1 VKGQKLNGHLS
12 TAGMAASVADLIRG
26 RILRG
31 QLKAGDDLP
40 PEAVL
45 MAQFDVSQPTMRSAL
60 RILQSEGLIVIR
72 RGPGGG
78 PRVAELD
85 ASALA
90 RQARFYL
97 ELEGADL
104 DDLLE
109 ALQLVQPGAVAL
121 AARRRPQQQLR
132 SLRRCV
138 LDVESAATFREFSDA
153 SADFVL
159 LLLEASGNKAVKLFG
174 LVISLLIREGIH
186 KTLDDRPEDA
196 ASDVSKFYAVRFGEV
211 VDLIELG
218 EEDAAAALW
227 RAYLIASL
235 PKVAPSIRSL
245 RTRRGR
251 SLRGHLPT

>member
-1 VKGQKLNGHLS
+1 
-12 TAGMAASVADLIRG
+12 MAASVAELIRG
-26 RILRG
+26 RIVRG
-31 QLKAGDDLP
+31 QLKPGDDLP

-121 AARRRPQQQLR
+121 AARRRTQQQLR

-174 LVISLLIREGIH
+174 LVI
-186 KTLDDRPEDA
+186 
-196 ASDVSKFYAVRFGEV
+196 YAVRFGEV

-235 PKVAPSIRSL
+235 PKVAPSVRTL
-245 RTRRGR
+245 RTRRAR
-251 SLRGHLPT
+251 SQRGHLPI